1 MYRHLELETQ
11 GEVRPDAI
19 GHNATLT
26 IAVLDFTLLINRLI
40 RKARRY
46 RVITQQEAEY
56 LGSMAEG
63 GPPAESTRDLLCRK
77 GAPDF
82 PYAALHFST
91 FIWQAAEAA
100 EDDAQARA
108 GFMLAQFVLS
118 EESPERD
125 SFWATKLLRE
135 LYDAH
140 AESAQP
146 LVEFAAGGATQSLE
160 VKGY

>member
-46 RVITQQEAEY
+46 RVITQQEADY

-63 GPPAESTRDLLCRK
+63 GPPAESTRDLLSRK

-82 PYAALHFST
+82 LYAALHFST
-91 FIWQAAEAA
+91 FIWQTAEAA
-100 EDDAQARA
+100 EDDTRARA

-135 LYDAH
+135 LYAAH
-140 AESAQP
+140 AESSQQ
-146 LVEFAAGGATQSLE
+146 LVEFAAEGATQSLE
-160 VKGY
+160 AKSY

>member
-1 MYRHLELETQ
+1 MYRHSESKTQ

-26 IAVLDFTLLINRLI
+26 IAVLDFTLLITRLI

-46 RVITQQEAEY
+46 RVISQQEADY
-56 LGSMAEG
+56 LSSMADG
-63 GPPAESTRDLLCRK
+63 GPPAESTRDLICRK

-82 PYAALHFST
+82 LYAALHFST
-91 FIWQAAEAA
+91 FIWQTAEAA
-100 EDDAQARA
+100 EDDVRARA

-140 AESAQP
+140 AESTEQ
-146 LVEFAAGGATQSLE
+146 LFEFETERATQSLE
-160 VKGY
+160 AKNY

>member
-1 MYRHLELETQ
+1 M
-11 GEVRPDAI
+11 
-19 GHNATLT
+19 T
-26 IAVLDFTLLINRLI
+26 IAVLDFTLLIKRLI

-46 RVITQQEAEY
+46 RVITQQEADY